1 MGEEEEGKVPAEK
14 RVWAKPTG
22 KKQVSE
28 VGPLKE
34 SREVQI
40 CPVYNPFSFLWPRPT
55 CSPTLKLS
63 PKVFLY
69 KLIPVR
75 TTLPVWDEDIWDKMK
90 QKCLDRSELIISCGG
105 CCCFYMKKKIRPCVG
120 IRC

>member
-1 MGEEEEGKVPAEK
+1 MGEEEEGKIPAEK

-22 KKQVSE
+22 KKQVRE

-40 CPVYNPFSFLWPRPT
+40 CPVYNPFSFPWPRPT

-69 KLIPVR
+69 KLVPVR
-75 TTLPVWDEDIWDKMK
+75 TILPVWDGDIWDKMK
-90 QKCLDRSELIISCGG
+90 QKCLDRPFPL
-105 CCCFYMKKKIRPCVG
+105 VG
-120 IRC
+120 VVAFI